1 MIYPPSGEEFLPKGK
16 GGNSMGWKSKLAV
29 ITVVVLALMV
39 GAGTALAGQFVF
51 GRHAAQMAAYDAQM
65 VQLKAKTA
73 EVAKIAAD
81 AAAKQ
86 DKVCKVIG
94 FVPVVG
100 LAMRLYNAGE
110 MRAYLAGKKNI
121 SLAALGYVF
130 FKLPASLPEHAATD
144 FVWQFTGR
152 NWRELDPVTVTLVY
166 DRPYWADVMVTGTK
180 AAFGAMGA
188 YALDVGL
195 PGLGGHQFY
204 RLPVEHAFLWMA
216 AGGGGLNVLTGLGH
230 QAAGGF
236 KPFRQYYRNLDWW
249 TGNSPV
255 PPARL

>member
-1 MIYPPSGEEFLPKGK
+1 MAKKMSKEEAAMKRK
-16 GGNSMGWKSKLAV
+16 WVTV
-29 ITVVVLALMV
+29 IIVVMTMVLL
-39 GAGTALAGQFVF
+39 GAGAAAPGGQFVF
-51 GRHAAQMAAYDAQM
+51 GQHAKQMAEYDAQM
-65 VQLKAKTA
+65 AVLKAKTA
-73 EVAKIAAD
+73 EISK
-81 AAAKQ
+81 AAAEAQARQ
-86 DKVCKVIG
+86 DRICKAVG
-94 FVPVVG
+94 MVPVVG

-110 MRAYLAGKKNI
+110 MKAVLTGKKNVTA
-121 SLAALGYVF
+121 AALLYTF

-144 FVWQFTGR
+144 FVYQFTGS
-152 NWRELDPVTVTLVY
+152 NWRELDPVTVMLVY

-180 AAFGAMGA
+180 AAFGVMGA
-188 YALDVGL
+188 YSLDVGI

-236 KPFRQYYRNLDWW
+236 KSFRQYYQDLKWW
-249 TGNSPV
+249 TGDSPV